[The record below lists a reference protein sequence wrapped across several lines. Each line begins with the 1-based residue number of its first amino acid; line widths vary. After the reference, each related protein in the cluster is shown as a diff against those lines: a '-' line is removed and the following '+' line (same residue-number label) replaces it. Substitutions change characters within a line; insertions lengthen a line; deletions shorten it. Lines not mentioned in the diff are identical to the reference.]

1 MAFRHLQLTPRTL
14 MLPTYEAWI
23 GYGNSIYEKFARQM
37 VSGTVDGMEVDPFVT
52 ERRGGY
58 YLFRRPNPEV
68 AAKVAEFGNLIK
80 QIAPNVLVYPEGA
93 LHSTFTDYQVR
104 PNFIPSE
111 APDHGQVL
119 EMFDTIVK
127 AFPRVHAST
136 VIYKRILFGLN
147 AFVLEAEPDELFYLC
162 ACAMHGIGQG
172 LGMNLRMP
180 WGAHLTFGRTSG
192 DVSPAQVAELAE
204 LCASAYPLICDPQPF
219 VSLEAGWYT
228 MDPEQ
233 GFISRIT
240 SKVEF

>member
-1 MAFRHLQLTPRTL
+1 
-14 MLPTYEAWI
+14 MLPTYEAWTD
-23 GYGNSIYEKFARQM
+23 YSRSIYEKFAEQM
-37 VSGTVDGMEVDPFVT
+37 VTGATDGMKRDPFVA

-58 YLFRRPNPEV
+58 FLFRRPNPKV
-68 AAKVAEFGNLIK
+68 AAKVAEFGKAIQ
-80 QIAPNVLVYPEGA
+80 QIAPDVLVYPEDV

-119 EMFDTIVK
+119 EQFDTLVK
-127 AFPRVHAST
+127 VFPRVHAST
-136 VIYKRILFGLN
+136 VIYERVLFGLN
-147 AFVLEAEPDELFYLC
+147 AFVLEGESDQLFYLC

-172 LGMNLRMP
+172 LGIELRMP
-180 WGAHLTFGRTSG
+180 WGAHLTFGRTSK
-192 DVSPAQVAELAE
+192 DVSPAQVAELAK
-204 LCASAYPLICDPQPF
+204 LCTSVYPLICDPQPF

-233 GFISRIT
+233 GFISHIT